1 MTLRER
7 AFYSALVG
15 AGVGLLVWIAGAATG
30 LVDAARVVSHLAG
43 RGHFPFW
50 PAMGL
55 SVLIC
60 ALLGT
65 ALAVFEFRGTSR
77 LWATIGLGLAL
88 GAAGGIAGALVQA
101 LLYTILPKAHGPIT
115 LEEFLVAVFS
125 SALAWAV
132 AVAPVG
138 AVSGVARRAAPLT
151 RQGAFG
157 AMAGGLIGGGLLR
170 IAGEA
175 FAGDPETVSLAQ
187 AAAIVILAA
196 LTAYLA
202 SLLPDLMKT
211 AWVSVQTGATR
222 PWEYLVARPV
232 TSIGSGGDCDIV
244 IASDTRVAPIHA
256 VIEAIPDTN
265 RHRLRH
271 AARNAPSAP
280 DRFPPTRLNGEA
292 LTSEKWLIDGDTIV
306 IAGTRIVFH
315 ERGTLE
321 EAALRRNAQ
330 AMTENEPFG
339 EERVYGLSSGPAKG
353 PVALER
359 PQAAAAPERPQ
370 AAPRNVPVPQDIP
383 AHPSKTRRRSREPEP
398 LEMPARPASLGA
410 GTIGTRLLC
419 IAGPYRGQAFPVTS
433 GQTTIGR
440 AMDHTISLPADSSV
454 SRLHARI
461 VYENGRHSLADA
473 GSSHGTEL
481 NGESIAEPRVLRT
494 GDVIGLGETILRYE

>member
-30 LVDAARVVSHLAG
+30 LVDDARVVSHLAG

-50 PAMGL
+50 PVMGL

-77 LWATIGLGLAL
+77 SWAALCLGLAL
-88 GAAGGIAGALVQA
+88 GAAGGVAGALVQA
-101 LLYTILPKAHGPIT
+101 LLYVILPKAHGPIT

-125 SALAWAV
+125 SAFAWAV
-132 AVAPVG
+132 ATAPVG

-151 RQGAFG
+151 RQGVFG

-175 FAGDPETVSLAQ
+175 FAGDPETVSLTQ

-211 AWVSVQTGATR
+211 AWVSVQIGAGR
-222 PWEYLVARPV
+222 PGEYLVARPV

-244 IASDTRVAPIHA
+244 IASDTRVAPVHA

-271 AARNAPSAP
+271 AARNVPSAP

-292 LTSEKWLIDGDTIV
+292 LTSEKWLIDGDMIV
-306 IAGTRIVFH
+306 IAGARIVFH

-330 AMTENEPFG
+330 SMNENEPFG
-339 EERVYGLSSGPAKG
+339 EARVYGLSIGPA
-353 PVALER
+353 PLER
-359 PQAAAAPERPQ
+359 PQPTAAPERPQ
-370 AAPRNVPVPQDIP
+370 AAPRSVPVSQEIP
-383 AHPSKTRRRSREPEP
+383 AHPSKTRRRSRDPEP
-398 LEMPARPASLGA
+398 MPARPALPGT
-410 GTIGTRLLC
+410 GTIGTRLVC

-440 AMDHTISLPADSSV
+440 DMEHSIPLPADMSV

-461 VYENGRHSLADA
+461 VYENGRHSLGDA

-481 NGESIAEPRVLRT
+481 NGEIITEPRVLRT
-494 GDVIGLGETILRYE
+494 GDVIGLGETMLRYE